1 VIGHSD
7 FDTLVFA
14 GADLALTRRLVHTY
28 CDLRQAGWMDAVD
41 GTIGRRLPALVG
53 HSPLQV
59 RQVHAEVLV
68 EQAFAPGTLGF
79 TLAKGVAAMAP
90 KSGQFTAAELDAWRA
105 SLQAASARG
114 DYLFSINDYIVVA
127 TKEEPGKAAHAAS

>member
-28 CDLRQAGWMDAVD
+28 CDPQQPGWMDAVD

-53 HSPLQV
+53 RSPLEV
-59 RQVHAEVLV
+59 REVHAEVLL
-68 EQAFAPGTLGF
+68 EQAFAPGT
-79 TLAKGVAAMAP
+79 VP
-90 KSGQFTAAELDAWRA
+90 
-105 SLQAASARG
+105 
-114 DYLFSINDYIVVA
+114 
-127 TKEEPGKAAHAAS
+127 